1 MLYIILAIVGG
12 CLTILSMIVNSRLAV
27 KIGVLQ
33 STFINYIVGLFIAL
47 ILAIF
52 TGSLN
57 NFQINNLNNIPF
69 LAFLGGFIGVMV
81 VAASNII
88 IPKIPII
95 YSTVLIFIGQIFTGI
110 IIDYMMEGS
119 VSKGKII
126 GGSLIILGMV
136 YNSSIDKNKLES

>member
-1 MLYIILAIVGG
+1 MIYIILAIIGG
-12 CLTILSMIVNSRLAV
+12 CLTILSMIVNSSLAG

-33 STFINYIVGLFIAL
+33 STFINYTVGLFIAL

-57 NFQINNLNNIPF
+57 NFQVNSLNNIPF

-95 YSTVLIFIGQIFTGI
+95 YSTVLIFVGQIFTGI
-110 IIDYMMEGS
+110 IIDYVMKGS
-119 VSKGKII
+119 ISKGKII
-126 GGSLIILGMV
+126 GGTLIILGMM
-136 YNSSIDKNKLES
+136 YNSSIDKNKLKS

>member
-1 MLYIILAIVGG
+1 MIYIILAIIGG
-12 CLTILSMIVNSRLAV
+12 CLTILSMIVNSSLAG

-33 STFINYIVGLFIAL
+33 STFINYTVGLFIAL
-47 ILAIF
+47 ILTIF

-57 NFQINNLNNIPF
+57 NFQVNSLNSIPF

-95 YSTVLIFIGQIFTGI
+95 YSTVLIFVGQIFTGI
-110 IIDYMMEGS
+110 IIDYIMEGS
-119 VSKGKII
+119 ISKGKII
-126 GGSLIILGMV
+126 GGTLIILGMM